1 MIKKSLV
8 ATINE
13 RSSHTTP
20 TPHGGGIALAITWFI
35 GLFYLYFIGE
45 ISSNLFYALLFGA
58 VISIVSF
65 FDDIYELSPKIRLIA
80 QSIVAIGG
88 LYFLGGFETLAF
100 GIFDI
105 QNPIFTN
112 IFAFFMIIW
121 FINVYTLLDEIKYH
135 LGEKASLVHRIDTE
149 TSGLVLVAKN
159 AFSDMFL
166 KNMFEEKL
174 YKKSYKAIVEGE
186 IKEKLEINKPITND
200 TGLIKLKMKTDFKG
214 KESTT
219 IINPISYDEIKNQT
233 LVEAIPLTGR
243 QHQIRVHLDSI
254 GHKIIGDTLYGV
266 DEEFAN
272 MFLNNQ
278 ISKED
283 RIQSTKASRLMLQAD
298 YLEFEFLDIIYKF
311 SSKQSLKFN

>member
-1 MIKKSLV
+1 LPYIKKEF
-8 ATINE
+8 ATIKGKKIEEFLISHIPLDSKLTLSLLEKGKITDENNKRLQKNQIIKSDFIYITIFE
-13 RSSHTTP
+13 PISKGLKPIFETFHFAIFDKPSGIMVHPSSHQ
-20 TPHGGGIALAITWFI
+20 L
-35 GLFYLYFIGE
+35 
-45 ISSNLFYALLFGA
+45 
-58 VISIVSF
+58 
-65 FDDIYELSPKIRLIA
+65 
-80 QSIVAIGG
+80 
-88 LYFLGGFETLAF
+88 
-100 GIFDI
+100 
-105 QNPIFTN
+105 
-112 IFAFFMIIW
+112 
-121 FINVYTLLDEIKYH
+121 NVYTLLDEIKYH

-200 TGLIKLKMKTDFKG
+200 NGLIKLKMKTDLKG
-214 KESTT
+214 KESITL
-219 IINPISYDEIKNQT
+219 INPIFYDETKNQT
-233 LVEAIPLTGR
+233 LIEAIPLTGR

-278 ISKED
+278 ISKEN
-283 RIQSTKASRLMLQAD
+283 RIQTTKASRLMLQAD